1 MGLELTTAGSGVMG
15 GIHARVVGVRGDDEW
30 VRASR
35 DSLLSVAAAEN
46 TVATS
51 ARP

>member
-1 MGLELTTAGSGVMG
+1 MRLEMTTAGSGVMG

-35 DSLLSVAAAEN
+35 NSLI
-46 TVATS
+46 
-51 ARP
+51 